1 MGQDRR
7 VAIHVITSTFR
18 VIITTDT
25 PEGDRRGISFHPK
38 RVFRR
43 KLGENVQVGPFCCFN
58 KIRLIKFH
66 FPDDALFVLSE
77 FQNLGV
83 TGNMFNS
90 VFNIH

>member
-38 RVFRR
+38 RVLGANWEKMC
-43 KLGENVQVGPFCCFN
+43 KLDHFVVS
-58 KIRLIKFH
+58 IKS
-66 FPDDALFVLSE
+66 D
-77 FQNLGV
+77 
-83 TGNMFNS
+83 
-90 VFNIH
+90 